1 MNRLVKRI
9 VQSILAGIVTYW
21 IVKAFL
27 MIGLIVYEV
36 NRNSMNW
43 NTYGRWRHPEYF
55 KTNPTNRLLIVCCI
69 LLTFLSVWLGVENK
83 NLHQQLKEEVRIKYE
98 YSYIIDSLMSE
109 SEAYQREG
117 MRHWQEELEKDYIQT
132 K

>member
-1 MNRLVKRI
+1 
-9 VQSILAGIVTYW
+9 
-21 IVKAFL
+21 
-27 MIGLIVYEV
+27 
-36 NRNSMNW
+36 MNW
-43 NTYGRWRHPEYF
+43 NNYGRWRHPEHF
-55 KTNPTNRLLIVCCI
+55 KTQPTNRLLIVCCM
-69 LLTFLSVWLGVENK
+69 LLTFLCVWLGVENE
-83 NLHQQLKEEVRIKYE
+83 NLHTQLNEEVRIKYE